1 MEQPLEPLNAFRP
14 RTGTPEQWNAAFIRV
29 EDYLRAHRVHNRLQQ
44 ITILEKVI
52 ASAAA
57 RHEQNPA
64 LEPTTLAAE
73 EIDRMMDEWFGEL
86 LGHKDLPHERI
97 AVEGRVALLLSDGVE
112 RWPYAF
118 LDERQVPPEFAR
130 EMQRRSIQ
138 AGPDMT
144 VTSMVPR
151 QIELGALTE
160 VAGQTFEQIERWPIL
175 RVTLLWALFI
185 SVLGLVFYATR

>member
-14 RTGTPEQWNAAFIRV
+14 RTGTPEQWNAALIRV

-52 ASAAA
+52 ARAAA

-73 EIDRMMDEWFGEL
+73 EVDRMMDAWFGEL
-86 LGHKDLPHERI
+86 LGHQDLPHERI
-97 AVEGRVALLLSDGVE
+97 AVEGRVALLMSDGVE

-118 LDERQVPPEFAR
+118 LDERQVPPEFAQ

-151 QIELGALTE
+151 QIELGTLTE
-160 VAGQTFEQIERWPIL
+160 VAGQTFEHIERWPIL

-185 SVLGLVFYATR
+185 SVLALVFYATR

>member
-1 MEQPLEPLNAFRP
+1 MEPPLDTLNAFRP

-52 ASAAA
+52 ARAAK
-57 RHEQNPA
+57 RHEQNPS
-64 LEPTTLAAE
+64 LDPTTLAAE

-86 LGHKDLPHERI
+86 FGDKNLPHERI
-97 AVEGRVALLLSDGVE
+97 AVEGRVALLLSDGVD

-118 LDERQVPPEFAR
+118 LDERQVPEEFAR

-151 QIELGALTE
+151 SIELGALTE
-160 VAGQTFEQIERWPIL
+160 VAGQTFEQIEKWPIL

-185 SVLGLVFYATR
+185 SVLALLFYTTR

>member
-44 ITILEKVI
+44 ITILQKVI
-52 ASAAA
+52 VRAAR
-57 RHEQNPA
+57 RHEQDPT
-64 LEPTTLAAE
+64 LDPTTLAAE
-73 EIDRMMDEWFGEL
+73 EVDHMMDEWFAEL
-86 LGHKDLPHERI
+86 LGDKNLPHERI

-118 LDERQVPPEFAR
+118 LDEQQVPPEFAT

-144 VTSMVPR
+144 VTSMVQRP
-151 QIELGALTE
+151 IELGTLTE
-160 VAGQTFEQIERWPIL
+160 VAGQTFEQIEKWPIL
-175 RVTLLWALFI
+175 RVTLLWTLFL
-185 SVLGLVFYATR
+185 SVLALVFYATR

>member
-1 MEQPLEPLNAFRP
+1 VEPLNAFRP
-14 RTGTPEQWNAAFIRV
+14 RTGTADQWNAAFIRV

-52 ASAAA
+52 TRAAA
-57 RHEQNPA
+57 RHEADPA
-64 LEPTTLAAE
+64 QDPTTLAAE
-73 EIDRMMDEWFGEL
+73 EVDRMMDEWFGEL
-86 LGHKDLPHERI
+86 LGDKNLPHERI
-97 AVEGRVALLLSDGVE
+97 AVEGRVALLLSEGVE

-118 LDERQVPPEFAR
+118 LDERQVPPEFAH

-151 QIELGALTE
+151 QIELGTLTE
-160 VAGQTFEQIERWPIL
+160 VAGQTFEHIEKWPIL
-175 RVTLLWALFI
+175 RVTLLWLVFL
-185 SVLGLVFYATR
+185 SVLALVFYATR

>member
-1 MEQPLEPLNAFRP
+1 MEQPLDTLNAFRP
-14 RTGTPEQWNAAFIRV
+14 RTGTADQWNAAFIRV

-52 ASAAA
+52 ARAAR
-57 RHEQNPA
+57 RHEQNRS
-64 LEPTTLAAE
+64 LDPTTLAAE
-73 EIDRMMDEWFGEL
+73 EVDRMMDEWFGEL
-86 LGHKDLPHERI
+86 LGDKNLPHERI
-97 AVEGRVALLLSDGVE
+97 AVEGRVALLLSEGVE

-118 LDERQVPPEFAR
+118 LDEQHVPPEFAG

-151 QIELGALTE
+151 PIELGALTE
-160 VAGQTFEQIERWPIL
+160 VAGQTFEHIERWPIL

-185 SVLGLVFYATR
+185 SVLAMVFYATR

>member
-1 MEQPLEPLNAFRP
+1 MEQPLDTLNAFRP
-14 RTGTPEQWNAAFIRV
+14 RTGTADQWNAAFIRV

-44 ITILEKVI
+44 ITILQKVI
-52 ASAAA
+52 ARAAA
-57 RHEQNPA
+57 RHEQNPS
-64 LEPTTLAAE
+64 LDPTTLAAE
-73 EIDRMMDEWFGEL
+73 EVDRMMDEWFGEL
-86 LGHKDLPHERI
+86 LGDKNLPHERI

-118 LDERQVPPEFAR
+118 LDEQHVPAEFAR

-151 QIELGALTE
+151 PIELGALTE
-160 VAGQTFEQIERWPIL
+160 VAGQTFEQIEKWPIL
-175 RVTLLWALFI
+175 RVTLLWALFL
-185 SVLGLVFYATR
+185 SVMALVFYATR

>member
-14 RTGTPEQWNAAFIRV
+14 RTGSPEQWNAAFIRV

-52 ASAAA
+52 AAAAA

-64 LEPTTLAAE
+64 LDPTTLAAE
-73 EIDRMMDEWFGEL
+73 EIDRMMDQWFGEL
-86 LGHKDLPHERI
+86 LGDKHLPHERI

-151 QIELGALTE
+151 PIELGTLTE
-160 VAGQTFEQIERWPIL
+160 VAGQTFEHIERWPIL

>member
-1 MEQPLEPLNAFRP
+1 MEQPLDTLNAFRP
-14 RTGTPEQWNAAFIRV
+14 RTGTADQWNAAFIRV

-44 ITILEKVI
+44 ITILQKVI
-52 ASAAA
+52 ARAAA
-57 RHEQNPA
+57 RHEQNPS
-64 LEPTTLAAE
+64 LDPTTLAAE
-73 EIDRMMDEWFGEL
+73 EVDRMMDEWFGEL
-86 LGHKDLPHERI
+86 LGDKNLPHERI

-118 LDERQVPPEFAR
+118 LDERHVPAEFAR

-151 QIELGALTE
+151 PIELGALTE
-160 VAGQTFEQIERWPIL
+160 VAGQTFEQIEKWPIL
-175 RVTLLWALFI
+175 RVTLLWALFL
-185 SVLGLVFYATR
+185 SVLALVFYATR

>member
-14 RTGTPEQWNAAFIRV
+14 RTGTPEQWNAALIRV

-52 ASAAA
+52 ARAAA

-73 EIDRMMDEWFGEL
+73 EVDRMMDAWFGEL
-86 LGHKDLPHERI
+86 LGHQDIPHERI
-97 AVEGRVALLLSDGVE
+97 AVEGRVALLMSDGVE

-118 LDERQVPPEFAR
+118 LDERQVPPEFAQ

-151 QIELGALTE
+151 QIELGTLTE
-160 VAGQTFEQIERWPIL
+160 VAGQTFEHIERWPIL
-175 RVTLLWALFI
+175 RVTLLWAMFI
-185 SVLGLVFYATR
+185 SVLALVFYATR

>member
-1 MEQPLEPLNAFRP
+1 VEPLNAFRP
-14 RTGTPEQWNAAFIRV
+14 RTGTADQWNAAFIRV

-52 ASAAA
+52 ARAAA
-57 RHEQNPA
+57 RHEADPA
-64 LEPTTLAAE
+64 QDPTTLAAE
-73 EIDRMMDEWFGEL
+73 EVDRMMDEWFGEL
-86 LGHKDLPHERI
+86 LGDKNLPHERI
-97 AVEGRVALLLSDGVE
+97 AVEGRVALLLSEGVE

-118 LDERQVPPEFAR
+118 LDERQVPPEFAH

-151 QIELGALTE
+151 QIELGTLTE
-160 VAGQTFEQIERWPIL
+160 VAGQTFEHIEKWPIL
-175 RVTLLWALFI
+175 RVTLLWLVFL
-185 SVLGLVFYATR
+185 SVLALVFYATR

>member
-52 ASAAA
+52 ARAAL
-57 RHEQNPA
+57 RHEANPA

-73 EIDRMMDEWFGEL
+73 EVDRMMDEWFGEL
-86 LGHKDLPHERI
+86 LDHKDLPHERI
-97 AVEGRVALLLSDGVE
+97 AVEGRVALFMSDGVE

-118 LDERQVPPEFAR
+118 LDERQVPPEFAQ

-151 QIELGALTE
+151 EIELGTLTE
-160 VAGQTFEQIERWPIL
+160 VAGQTFEHIERWPIL
-175 RVTLLWALFI
+175 RVTLLWTLFI
-185 SVLGLVFYATR
+185 SVLALVFFATR

>member
-1 MEQPLEPLNAFRP
+1 MEQSLEPLNAFRP

-52 ASAAA
+52 ASAAR
-57 RHEQNPA
+57 RHEQNPE
-64 LEPTTLAAE
+64 LDPTTLAAE
-73 EIDRMMDEWFGEL
+73 EIDRMMDAWFGEL

-97 AVEGRVALLLSDGVE
+97 AVEGRVALLMCDGVE

-118 LDERQVPPEFAR
+118 LDERQVPPEFAQ

-151 QIELGALTE
+151 PIELGTLTE
-160 VAGQTFEQIERWPIL
+160 VAGQTFEHIERWPIL
-175 RVTLLWALFI
+175 RVTLLWTLFI
-185 SVLGLVFYATR
+185 SVLALVFFATR

>member
-1 MEQPLEPLNAFRP
+1 MEPLNAFRP
-14 RTGTPEQWNAAFIRV
+14 RTGTAEQWNAAFIRV

-52 ASAAA
+52 TRASR
-57 RHEQNPA
+57 RHEQDPS
-64 LEPTTLAAE
+64 LDPTTLAAE
-73 EIDRMMDEWFGEL
+73 EIDQMMDEWFGEL
-86 LGHKDLPHERI
+86 LGDKALPHERI

-118 LDERQVPPEFAR
+118 LDDQHMPPEFAQ
-130 EMQRRSIQ
+130 EMQRRTIQ

-151 QIELGALTE
+151 PIELGALTE
-160 VAGQTFEQIERWPIL
+160 VAGQTFEQIEKWPIL
-175 RVTLLWALFI
+175 RVSLLWAVFL
-185 SVLGLVFYATR
+185 SVLALVFYATR

>member
-52 ASAAA
+52 ARAA
-57 RHEQNPA
+57 RRHEANPA

-73 EIDRMMDEWFGEL
+73 EVDRMMDEWFGEL
-86 LGHKDLPHERI
+86 LDHRDLSHERI
-97 AVEGRVALLLSDGVE
+97 AVEGRVALFMSDGVE

-118 LDERQVPPEFAR
+118 LDERQVPPEFAQ

-151 QIELGALTE
+151 EIELGTLTE
-160 VAGQTFEQIERWPIL
+160 VAGQTFEHIERWPIL
-175 RVTLLWALFI
+175 RVTLLWTLFI
-185 SVLGLVFYATR
+185 SVLALVFFATR

>member
-1 MEQPLEPLNAFRP
+1 MEQSLDPLNAFRP
-14 RTGTPEQWNAAFIRV
+14 RTGTADQWNAAFIRV

-44 ITILEKVI
+44 ITILQKVI
-52 ASAAA
+52 ARAAA
-57 RHEQNPA
+57 RHEQDPA
-64 LEPTTLAAE
+64 LDPTTLAAE

-86 LGHKDLPHERI
+86 LGDKNLPHERI
-97 AVEGRVALLLSDGVE
+97 AVEGRVALLLCDGVE

-118 LDERQVPPEFAR
+118 LDEQHVPPEFAR

-151 QIELGALTE
+151 EIELGTLTE
-160 VAGQTFEQIERWPIL
+160 VAGQTFEQIEKWPIL
-175 RVTLLWALFI
+175 RVTLLWAVFL
-185 SVLGLVFYATR
+185 SALALVFYATR

>member
-1 MEQPLEPLNAFRP
+1 MEQPLDTLNAFRP
-14 RTGTPEQWNAAFIRV
+14 RTGTADQWNAAFIRV

-44 ITILEKVI
+44 ITILQKVI
-52 ASAAA
+52 ARAAA
-57 RHEQNPA
+57 RHEQNPS
-64 LEPTTLAAE
+64 LDPTTRAAE
-73 EIDRMMDEWFGEL
+73 EVDRMMDEWFGEL
-86 LGHKDLPHERI
+86 LGDKNLPHERI

-118 LDERQVPPEFAR
+118 LDEQHVPAEFAR

-151 QIELGALTE
+151 PIELGALTE
-160 VAGQTFEQIERWPIL
+160 VAGQTFEQIEKWPIL
-175 RVTLLWALFI
+175 RVTLLWALFL
-185 SVLGLVFYATR
+185 SVMALVFYATR

>member
-1 MEQPLEPLNAFRP
+1 MEQPLDTLNAFRP
-14 RTGTPEQWNAAFIRV
+14 RTGTADQWNAAFIRV

-44 ITILEKVI
+44 ITILQKVI
-52 ASAAA
+52 ACAAA
-57 RHEQNPA
+57 RHEQNPS
-64 LEPTTLAAE
+64 LDPTTLAAE
-73 EIDRMMDEWFGEL
+73 EVDRMMDEWFGEL
-86 LGHKDLPHERI
+86 LGDKNLPHERI

-118 LDERQVPPEFAR
+118 LDEQRVPAEFAR

-151 QIELGALTE
+151 PIELGALTE
-160 VAGQTFEQIERWPIL
+160 VAGQTFEQIEKWPIL
-175 RVTLLWALFI
+175 RVTLLWALFL
-185 SVLGLVFYATR
+185 SVLALVFYATR

>member
-52 ASAAA
+52 ARAA
-57 RHEQNPA
+57 RRHEANPV

-73 EIDRMMDEWFGEL
+73 EVDRMMDEWFGEL
-86 LGHKDLPHERI
+86 LDHKDLPHERI
-97 AVEGRVALLLSDGVE
+97 AVEGRVALFMSDGVE

-118 LDERQVPPEFAR
+118 LD
-130 EMQRRSIQ
+130 
-138 AGPDMT
+138 
-144 VTSMVPR
+144 
-151 QIELGALTE
+151 
-160 VAGQTFEQIERWPIL
+160 
-175 RVTLLWALFI
+175 
-185 SVLGLVFYATR
+185 

>member
-1 MEQPLEPLNAFRP
+1 MESLNVFRP
-14 RTGTPEQWNAAFIRV
+14 RTGTPDQWNAAFIRV

-52 ASAAA
+52 EWAA
-57 RHEQNPA
+57 RRHALNPA
-64 LEPTTLAAE
+64 LDPTTLAAE

-86 LGHKDLPHERI
+86 LGDKALPHERI
-97 AVEGRVALLLSDGVE
+97 AVEGRVALLLCDGVE

-118 LDERQVPPEFAR
+118 LDDQHVPPEFAQ
-130 EMQRRSIQ
+130 EMQRRFIQ

-151 QIELGALTE
+151 PIELGALTE
-160 VAGQTFEQIERWPIL
+160 VAGQTFEQIEQWPIL
-175 RVTLLWALFI
+175 RVTLLWAVFL
-185 SVLGLVFYATR
+185 SVLALVFYATR

>member
-1 MEQPLEPLNAFRP
+1 MEPLNTFRP
-14 RTGTPEQWNAAFIRV
+14 RTGTPDQWNVAFIRV

-52 ASAAA
+52 ERAAR
-57 RHEQNPA
+57 RHEQEPS
-64 LEPTTLAAE
+64 LDPTTIAAE

-86 LGHKDLPHERI
+86 LGAKALPHERI

-118 LDERQVPPEFAR
+118 LDDRHVPAEFAQ

-151 QIELGALTE
+151 PIELGALTE
-160 VAGQTFEQIERWPIL
+160 VAGQTFEQIEKWPIL
-175 RVTLLWALFI
+175 RVSLLWAVFL
-185 SVLGLVFYATR
+185 SVLAMVFYVTR

>member
-1 MEQPLEPLNAFRP
+1 MEPSLEPLNAFRP

-52 ASAAA
+52 ARAAQ
-57 RHEQNPA
+57 RHEQDPT
-64 LEPTTLAAE
+64 LDPTTLAAE

-86 LGHKDLPHERI
+86 LGDKNLPHERI

-118 LDERQVPPEFAR
+118 LDEQQVPPEFAQ

-151 QIELGALTE
+151 QIELGTLTE
-160 VAGQTFEQIERWPIL
+160 VAGQTFEQIEKWPIL
-175 RVTLLWALFI
+175 RVTLLWGAFL
-185 SVLGLVFYATR
+185 SVLAMVFYATR

>member
-44 ITILEKVI
+44 ITILQKVI
-52 ASAAA
+52 VRAAR
-57 RHEQNPA
+57 RHEQDPT
-64 LEPTTLAAE
+64 LDPTTLAAE
-73 EIDRMMDEWFGEL
+73 EVDHMMDEWFAEL
-86 LGHKDLPHERI
+86 LGDKNLPHERI

-118 LDERQVPPEFAR
+118 LDEQQVPPEFAT

-151 QIELGALTE
+151 PIELGTLTE
-160 VAGQTFEQIERWPIL
+160 VAGQTFEQIEKWPIL
-175 RVTLLWALFI
+175 RVTLLWTLFL
-185 SVLGLVFYATR
+185 SVLALVFYATR

>member
-1 MEQPLEPLNAFRP
+1 MEQPLDPLNAFRP
-14 RTGTPEQWNAAFIRV
+14 RTGTADQWNAAFIRV

-44 ITILEKVI
+44 ITVLQKVI
-52 ASAAA
+52 ARAAA
-57 RHEQNPA
+57 RHEQNPS
-64 LEPTTLAAE
+64 LDPTTLAAE

-86 LGHKDLPHERI
+86 LGDKNLPHERI

-118 LDERQVPPEFAR
+118 LDEQHVPPEFAS

-151 QIELGALTE
+151 EIELGTLTE
-160 VAGQTFEQIERWPIL
+160 VAGQTFEQIEKWPIL
-175 RVTLLWALFI
+175 RVSLLWAVFL
-185 SVLGLVFYATR
+185 SALALVFYATR